1 MLQAMCV
8 SAQADEPRS
17 DDTQQIQAANLQ
29 GPQDELMNLM
39 TIMYMC
45 IQETLS
51 DPFGLPSVRSELC
64 MLSIITLS
72 GPVTY

>member
-1 MLQAMCV
+1 VL
-8 SAQADEPRS
+8 RS

-51 DPFGLPSVRSELC
+51 DPFGLPSVRAELC
-64 MLSIITLS
+64 KWDHRPFADVFDMLIS
-72 GPVTY
+72 

>member
-1 MLQAMCV
+1 MGWMELTV
-8 SAQADEPRS
+8 DRS
-17 DDTQQIQAANLQ
+17 DDAQQIQAANLQ

-39 TIMYMC
+39 TIMYMA

-64 MLSIITLS
+64 K
-72 GPVTY
+72 